1 LLQSRAE
8 INPMKTINAGATLLG
23 LCFYLLIGFVA
34 AKADAG
40 ESGANASNRVSG
52 GMTWKGKDATARG
65 CHLTE

>member
-1 LLQSRAE
+1 
-8 INPMKTINAGATLLG
+8 MKTINAGATLLG

-52 GMTWKGKDATARG
+52 GMTRREKTQLLGAVTSPNSD
-65 CHLTE
+65 